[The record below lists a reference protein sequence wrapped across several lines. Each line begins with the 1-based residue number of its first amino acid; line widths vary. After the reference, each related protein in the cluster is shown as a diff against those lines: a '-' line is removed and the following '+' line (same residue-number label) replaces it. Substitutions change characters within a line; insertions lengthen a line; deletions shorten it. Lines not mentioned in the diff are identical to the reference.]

1 MWLTSTQFRMDNLQL
16 SIYGGSGFIGGRF
29 IELSKHQCLPID
41 RESRLPKSNNLV
53 YFISTVHNY
62 HVFQDL
68 KKDINTNLIVLMEV
82 LDAAKNQKN
91 IVVNFISSWF
101 VYGETDLPARETM
114 CCQPKGFYSITK
126 HAAEN
131 LLISFCQTYGVQY
144 RILRL
149 GNVYG
154 ATDQGISK
162 QKNALQYLISE
173 MREHKPI
180 SLYHGGDF
188 YRDYM
193 HVDDICKAIDLCIE
207 KAPLNDIINIGS
219 GEKIKFKTVISIA
232 KEELRSN
239 SEITSMEPP
248 AFHQTIQVKDFYMD
262 TSKLQAL
269 GFSPEITIKNG
280 IQALCQH

>member
-1 MWLTSTQFRMDNLQL
+1 MDNLQL